1 MEELLLRPVDAGARV
16 IEPSVDVA
24 VGTVIAGPATVGD
37 GVGLGRCFTIVD
49 VELVTLG
56 YAVDGLEGA
65 SVSDPE
71 LEGSPPVLERLDV
84 SGKPAAEVGDGDGSS
99 APVFERLDVSD
110 KPAAEIEVESPDG
123 LVETGMGLVGC
134 SEPATVL
141 EGAIALVGMS
151 TFVTEVVDV
160 QR

>member
-49 VELVTLG
+49 VELVTLE
-56 YAVDGLEGA
+56 YAVDGLKGA

-84 SGKPAAEVGDGDGSS
+84 SGKPAAEVGDGSS
-99 APVFERLDVSD
+99 APVLERLDVSD

-151 TFVTEVVDV
+151 TYVTEVVAV